1 MNFKTKETAQLNV
14 CKLGI
19 QTGSLYYL
27 SLDQIEM
34 GSKLDVNIYIQ
45 EQMVSRQR
53 ASKVMVSLRRLKHH
67 QPLKRLSQ
75 FKELEN

>member
-1 MNFKTKETAQLNV
+1 MQARDPN
-14 CKLGI
+14 GH
-19 QTGSLYYL
+19 SLYYL

-45 EQMVSRQR
+45 EQMVSRKR